1 MTPSKLVRCVL
12 TDITALLTVLIVS
25 FILTRGV
32 HIPAAILLIQCL
44 GIELLSQA
52 FPISTL
58 VHDKS
63 KHTPRPG
70 LHVKLEVI
78 AFGLMA
84 GLITYASY
92 LLFFGYH
99 VLNPEYIDTANSLYA
114 QATTVA
120 FVTLAFC
127 QGINLLFVRAD
138 EHPHVLTDYLL
149 SNPKLLKAFGV
160 SLFLILNVVYNP
172 ALQTI
177 FRTEAL
183 GITEWAATIVAAG
196 LYALLRRLQRY
207 TRKHTRHSVVK
218 LHQELNR

>member
-1 MTPSKLVRCVL
+1 MTPTKLVRCVL
-12 TDITALLTVLIVS
+12 TDATALLTVLIIS
-25 FILTRGV
+25 LILTRNA
-32 HIPAAILLIQCL
+32 HIPAALLLIQCL
-44 GIELLSQA
+44 GIELLFQS

-63 KHTPRPG
+63 KHKPRPS
-70 LHVKLEVI
+70 LHIKLEII
-78 AFGLMA
+78 AFGLLA

-99 VLNPEYIDTANSLYA
+99 VLSPEYIDTANSLYA

-120 FVTLAFC
+120 LVTLAFC

-149 SNPKLLKAFGV
+149 SNKKLLQAFGV
-160 SLFLILNVVYNP
+160 SMFLILNVVYNP
-172 ALQTI
+172 VFQSI
-177 FRTEAL
+177 FRTESL
-183 GITEWAATIVAAG
+183 GVANWAAAIVAAG
-196 LYALLRRLQRY
+196 IYALVRRLQRY
-207 TRKHTRHSVVK
+207 TRKHSRHSVIK